1 MRHLFSTADSSVLH
15 TEHMATAL
23 KKRDR
28 ITAPQIHSH
37 SPRHSMAS
45 RQFSRHGT
53 TRGLQ
58 CGPKRPGSGVV
69 PSGRNSTATGPT
81 PGKRDDKELMR
92 GLNDRLAGFI
102 EKVHRLEHQNH
113 LLEREIGEIRGKAK
127 PASMFEEEYGAE
139 VGRLR
144 QLVRDITH
152 QKHRIELEHRHLEE
166 DVFTLRGQRER
177 EARGRSEAESDIVVL
192 KRDIDDA
199 YRAKLQ
205 LDKKAQAL
213 VEEIHFLNENHEAEV
228 CEMFDQIQNA
238 QVTVKELELGDPG
251 VTAALR
257 DLRAQLESQTVSGVQ
272 QMGESF
278 KSQFARL
285 TEAAESKRAALKAT
299 QREIQENR
307 RNLQAKDVEL
317 DCAKGTQ
324 EALEKQLHELEDRH
338 EEEMIHYQ
346 VELFSFSLSI

>member
-1 MRHLFSTADSSVLH
+1 MRAETSGIRCR
-15 TEHMATAL
+15 AL
-23 KKRDR
+23 GQELDRDR
-28 ITAPQIHSH
+28 PDA
-37 SPRHSMAS
+37 REAR
-45 RQFSRHGT
+45 RQRID
-53 TRGLQ
+53 
-58 CGPKRPGSGVV
+58 
-69 PSGRNSTATGPT
+69 A
-81 PGKRDDKELMR
+81 
-92 GLNDRLAGFI
+92 
-102 EKVHRLEHQNH
+102 RLERPPGGIHREGAPPGAPESPAG
-113 LLEREIGEIRGKAK
+113 ERIGEIRGKAK

-238 QVTVKELELGDPG
+238 QVTVKEVELGDPG